1 MFERV
6 ETLLDDLSAFAADT
20 TVAAIPFSFASH
32 KAGAGLLQLA
42 AGRTPAALES
52 REPDAPDF
60 QAALR
65 FLTYVVFDPKNNY
78 FTLLCVD
85 RNAPD
90 EAIKDNYRRLI
101 ALVHPDAKPVGFP
114 ADAASRVN
122 LCYAVLSN
130 APARASYADSLD
142 RLPPTAAITAKTHQ
156 SDPNA
161 AHGGSRPKRPSPA
174 RGLRAWI
181 KRPRFGFGLLA
192 LATILI
198 LPVVVILAN
207 MANDTG
213 GERLISGRERSDPKQ
228 AALNSGAMTNSSS
241 RVANSSGESNI
252 AVRNESIAPVPRAAP
267 ATRAESPVR
276 ANGVVV
282 AAADAI
288 KAPVA
293 AAEQGAIGLSNG
305 APSPAPRTAFALS
318 QPSMRLS
325 FAPVPTRLFDQTEPS
340 TAVSDVRTPRLAAPQ
355 PPAPTLADMAPSNTS
370 TSGAPAF
377 TQSAVKAQ
385 PIAVAQN
392 QPVAGLRDIDARNRD
407 SEDALLRF
415 GSAYEQGSIESVR
428 ALFASAMPGR
438 SQMIADYQRVF
449 SNTRQRNI
457 RFLQLKHT
465 VAGQRVTTVGQA
477 VVNTVSADNKS
488 SSQRVFLEI
497 EVARD
502 GNDVRIERMSNY
514 ALD

>member
-1 MFERV
+1 MFECAT
-6 ETLLDDLSAFAADT
+6 TLLDDLSAFATDP
-20 TVAAIPFSFASH
+20 TVAAIPFSFASS

-42 AGRTPAALES
+42 AGRTPALLES
-52 REPDAPDF
+52 REPDAAEF

-65 FLTYVVFDPKNNY
+65 FLTYVVFDPRNNY

-101 ALVHPDAKPVGFP
+101 ALVHPDANPIGFP

-122 LCYAVLSN
+122 LGYAVLSN
-130 APARASYADSLD
+130 AEARATYAGSLD
-142 RLPPTAAITAKTHQ
+142 RLPAITAFAAKEHQ
-156 SDPNA
+156 SDANA
-161 AHGGSRPKRPSPA
+161 AHGAPRSQRPSPS
-174 RGLRAWI
+174 RGLLAWI

-192 LATILI
+192 LAVILI

-213 GERLISGRERSDPKQ
+213 RERLISGRERSEPKQ
-228 AALNSGAMTNSSS
+228 AALNIETITDSVS
-241 RVANSSGESNI
+241 RVANSPIESNV
-252 AVRNESIAPVPRAAP
+252 AVRNKNSPALPRATA
-267 ATRAESPVR
+267 ATRAEAPVQPSN
-276 ANGVVV
+276 AVV
-282 AAADAI
+282 AVADAI
-288 KAPVA
+288 RLPAVA
-293 AAEQGAIGLSNG
+293 IEQGAIGLSNV
-305 APSPAPRTAFALS
+305 APSPAPRNALAPS

-325 FAPVPTRLFDQTEPS
+325 LAPVRTRMFDQTEPS
-340 TAVSDVRTPRLAAPQ
+340 PTVSDSRTPRVAAPQ
-355 PPAPTLADMAPSNTS
+355 STSSAAAEAASSNTG
-370 TSGAPAF
+370 GAPVV
-377 TQSAVKAQ
+377 TQTMIKVQSIAAGSTQPAAQ
-385 PIAVAQN
+385 PRLVE
-392 QPVAGLRDIDARNRD
+392 ARSRD
-407 SEDALLRF
+407 SEDVLLRF
-415 GSAYEQGSIESVR
+415 GSAYEQGSIDNVR

-457 RFLQLKHT
+457 RFLQLRHT

-477 VVNTVSADNKS
+477 VVSTVGADYKN

-502 GNDVRIERMSNY
+502 GNELRIERISNY